1 MPAKLTTICE
11 ALAGSLAAVAWDI
24 GTVTVARR
32 NLVAVDPD
40 DMAAPVMFVTP
51 GSVDIQRIGRNSHQ
65 YDFTANVFIG
75 RQAATETVADDMLTL
90 AESAA
95 AKIRAHAWAQPW
107 AGGVTSPVA
116 LTMEI
121 NPDDALAERNVWR
134 AVIAATYRVNVV
146 DA

>member
-11 ALAGSLAAVAWDI
+11 ALARSLGAEC
-24 GTVTVARR
+24 R
-32 NLVAVDPD
+32 NLVAIDPD
-40 DMAAPVMFVTP
+40 DMVAPVMFVTP

-65 YDFTANVFIG
+65 HDYTVNVFVG
-75 RQAATETVADDMLTL
+75 GKAATEAAADEMLL
-90 AESAA
+90 MAEEVT

-107 AGGVTSPVA
+107 AGGVTSPVS
-116 LTMEI
+116 LTVEI